1 LRVWRE
7 VVTLKSRIFMN
18 ARLREGINLFN
29 QRRFFEAHETW
40 EILYQDAEKND
51 KPFLEGL
58 IQLSAACRLI
68 DDFGEIKGPVKLI
81 YQALIR
87 FENYQPAYLDVKV
100 ADLAAAMEAWA
111 KELEASG
118 VRGQKPV
125 PSIAVRRFGFF

>member
-1 LRVWRE
+1 
-7 VVTLKSRIFMN
+7 MDD
-18 ARLREGINLFN
+18 RLREGINLFN
-29 QRRFFEAHETW
+29 NGRFFEAHETW

-68 DDFGEIKGPVKLI
+68 EDFGELKGPVKLI

-87 FENYQPAYLDVKV
+87 FENYQPTYSDVKV
-100 ADLAAAMEAWA
+100 AELATTMEAWA

-118 VRGQKPV
+118 VRGDKPV
-125 PSIAVRRFGFF
+125 PSIAVRRFRFF

>member
-1 LRVWRE
+1 
-7 VVTLKSRIFMN
+7 MN

-29 QRRFFEAHETW
+29 QRHFFEAHETW
-40 EILYQDAEKND
+40 EILYREAEKDD

-87 FENYQPAYLDVKV
+87 FENYQPTYLDVKV

-111 KELEASG
+111 KELEATG

-125 PSIAVRRFGFF
+125 PTIAVRRFGLF

>member
-1 LRVWRE
+1 
-7 VVTLKSRIFMN
+7 MD
-18 ARLREGINLFN
+18 ARLRQGINLFN

-40 EILYQDAEKND
+40 EMLYQTAEIND

-68 DDFGEIKGPVKLI
+68 EDFGEIKGPVKLI

-87 FENYQPAYLDVKV
+87 FENYQPTYLEIKV

-111 KELEASG
+111 KELETSG
-118 VRGQKPV
+118 ARGQKPI
-125 PSIAVRRFGFF
+125 PPIAVRRLGFF

>member
-1 LRVWRE
+1 M
-7 VVTLKSRIFMN
+7 SDPMD

-29 QRRFFEAHETW
+29 QRRFFEAHEIW
-40 EILYQDAEKND
+40 EMLYQSAEIND

-58 IQLSAACRLI
+58 VQLSAACRLI
-68 DDFGEIKGPVKLI
+68 EDFGEIKGPVKLI

-87 FENYQPAYLDVKV
+87 FENYQPTYLDIKV

-118 VRGQKPV
+118 ARGQKPL
-125 PSIAVRRFGFF
+125 PTITVRRFGFF

>member
-1 LRVWRE
+1 
-7 VVTLKSRIFMN
+7 MD

-40 EILYQDAEKND
+40 EMLYQTAEIND

-68 DDFGEIKGPVKLI
+68 EDFGEINGPVKLI

-87 FENYQPAYLDVKV
+87 FEHYQPTYLDVKV
-100 ADLAAAMEAWA
+100 ADLSTAMEAWA

-118 VRGQKPV
+118 ARGQKPV
-125 PSIAVRRFGFF
+125 PTIAVRRFGFF

>member
-1 LRVWRE
+1 M
-7 VVTLKSRIFMN
+7 FDPMD

-29 QRRFFEAHETW
+29 QRRFFEAHEIW
-40 EILYQDAEKND
+40 EMLYQTAEINE

-68 DDFGEIKGPVKLI
+68 EDFGEIKGPVKLI

-87 FENYQPAYLDVKV
+87 FENYQPTYLDIKV

-118 VRGQKPV
+118 ARGSKPV
-125 PSIAVRRFGFF
+125 PTIAVRRFGFF

>member
-1 LRVWRE
+1 
-7 VVTLKSRIFMN
+7 MD

-29 QRRFFEAHETW
+29 QCRFFEAHEIW
-40 EILYQDAEKND
+40 EMLYQTAETND

-68 DDFGEIKGPVKLI
+68 EDFGEIKGPVKLI

-87 FENYQPAYLDVKV
+87 FENYQPTYLEIKV

-111 KELEASG
+111 KEIETSG
-118 VRGQKPV
+118 ARGQKPI
-125 PSIAVRRFGFF
+125 PTIAVRRFGFV

>member
-1 LRVWRE
+1 
-7 VVTLKSRIFMN
+7 MN
-18 ARLREGINLFN
+18 ARLREGVNLFN

-58 IQLSAACRLI
+58 IQLAAACRLI

-87 FENYQPAYLDVKV
+87 FENYQPTYLEIKV
-100 ADLAAAMEAWA
+100 ADLAATMEAWA

-118 VRGQKPV
+118 VRGHKPV
-125 PSIAVRRFGFF
+125 PMIAVRRFRFF

>member
-1 LRVWRE
+1 
-7 VVTLKSRIFMN
+7 MD

-40 EILYQDAEKND
+40 EMLYQRAEIND
-51 KPFLEGL
+51 KSFLEGL

-68 DDFGEIKGPVKLI
+68 EDFGEIKGPVKLI

-87 FENYQPAYLDVKV
+87 FENYQPTYLDIKV

-118 VRGQKPV
+118 VRGRKPV
-125 PSIAVRRFGFF
+125 PNIAVRRFGFF